1 MAWSMQQKQ
10 KNQPQS
16 DGRGFFNLEK
26 QIAVSLLLADI
37 QRHTTNICDPF
48 WVPLHK
54 VGSQLLLLL
63 LVHVVSSLCTI
74 CDIRL
79 QACIYTSA

>member
-1 MAWSMQQKQ
+1 MAWSVQQKQ

-16 DGRGFFNLEK
+16 DGSFFFFNLEK

-54 VGSQLLLLL
+54 VGSHI
-63 LVHVVSSLCTI
+63 VIIVIISSCSQFTLYY
-74 CDIRL
+74 L
-79 QACIYTSA
+79 

>member
-1 MAWSMQQKQ
+1 MAWSVQQKQ

-16 DGRGFFNLEK
+16 DGSFFLNLEK

-54 VGSQLLLLL
+54 VGSHI
-63 LVHVVSSLCTI
+63 VIIVIISSCSQFTLYY
-74 CDIRL
+74 L
-79 QACIYTSA
+79 